1 MKKGY
6 KFLGISTVLLIFL
19 LNACNCASAGEPFS
33 DIAEKAQKAYAD
45 GQYHYAIE
53 LYDSILKQGYTSA
66 ALYYNIG
73 NAYFKTNQMP
83 YAIWY
88 YEKARKLAPGDESIN
103 FNLNLANTLIT
114 DKIDALPKLF
124 YVRWWQST
132 YGLFNTDTWAKI
144 SIILV
149 FLIFIFLAFFLIAR
163 SVTFKKLSF
172 FLTLTFF
179 ILAIFTLI
187 FAGKQYSET
196 YKQQSA
202 IVFSPRITAKS
213 SPDENSIDLFVIH
226 EGTKVIIQDNLGEWC
241 EIKLA
246 NGNVGW
252 IKKSLVKTI

>member
-1 MKKGY
+1 MNTGL
-6 KFLGISTVLLIFL
+6 KFSGISTVLLILL
-19 LNACNCASAGEPFS
+19 LNTCNCATANGPFTG
-33 DIAEKAQKAYAD
+33 IAEQAQKAYSA
-45 GQYHYAIE
+45 GQYYYAIE
-53 LYDSILKQGYTSA
+53 LYDSIIKQGYTSA

-88 YEKARKLAPGDESIN
+88 YEKAKKLSPGDESIN

-114 DKIDALPKLF
+114 DKIDALPTLF
-124 YVRWWQST
+124 YVKWWKAT
-132 YGLFNTDTWAKI
+132 YSLFHADTWAKM
-144 SIILV
+144 SV
-149 FLIFIFLAFFLIAR
+149 VLIFLVCIFLALFLIAR

-172 FLTLTFF
+172 FLCLTFF
-179 ILAIFTLI
+179 VLAVFTLI
-187 FAGKQYSET
+187 FANKQYRET

-226 EGTKVIIQDNLGEWC
+226 EGTKVNIQDNLGEWC

-252 IKKSLVKTI
+252 IKKSLVKPI

>member
-1 MKKGY
+1 MNRGLK
-6 KFLGISTVLLIFL
+6 LSVIPAILLIFFMSIG
-19 LNACNCASAGEPFS
+19 NYASAS
-33 DIAEKAQKAYAD
+33 DSFNGIAEQAQKAYSA
-45 GQYHYAIE
+45 GQYYYAIE
-53 LYDSILKQGYTSA
+53 LYDSIIKQGYTSA

-88 YEKARKLAPGDESIN
+88 YEKAKKLAPGDESIN
-103 FNLNLANTLIT
+103 FNLNLANTLIP
-114 DKIDALPKLF
+114 DKIDALPTLF
-124 YVRWWQST
+124 YVRWWKAT
-132 YGLFNTDTWAKI
+132 YSLFHTDTWAKM
-144 SIILV
+144 SVVLV
-149 FLIFIFLAFFLIAR
+149 FLVCIFLALFLIAR

-172 FLTLTFF
+172 FLCLTFF
-179 ILAIFTLI
+179 VMAVFTLI
-187 FAGKQYSET
+187 FANKQYRET

-226 EGTKVIIQDNLGEWC
+226 EGTKVVIQDNLGEWC

-252 IKKSLVKTI
+252 IKKSLVKPI